1 MPNRIK
7 GLLSLVALTVVVL
20 TVSGCGT
27 IAEPDKVGV
36 VYARGSIDG
45 FKFSGCIEP
54 GTIGGVLV
62 NDEVTWL
69 PNNLRTW
76 NIAASGGDTNQP
88 ITVQSA
94 PEKDQPSGV
103 QVNVWPQTNFM
114 LNTFCGK
121 DDPNSPLVQ
130 WWEKLGRRYQ
140 ADKDQGWVEM
150 LNATVVP
157 ALQKATRTVVRGYQA
172 DPLVAG
178 TNLPEVQQKISVEF
192 QSELKRLVGADFFCG
207 PTFNRSTG
215 ECPPV
220 EVLVKDIDYTDPGI
234 QAARNEKQKAIE
246 AAAAAVAEAEG
257 KVRAAAAQNALYQ
270 NQAWLELE
278 KAKLQLQAI
287 QACAGNP
294 NCTLILSQGGTPTII
309 TPNK

>member
-1 MPNRIK
+1 MSNRIK
-7 GLLSLVALTVVVL
+7 GLLSLVAIVAVALSL
-20 TVSGCGT
+20 SGCGT
-27 IAEPDKVGV
+27 IAEPDKVGL

-114 LNTFCGK
+114 LNTYCGT
-121 DDPNSPLVQ
+121 DDANSPVVQ
-130 WWEKLGRRYQ
+130 WWEKLGRRYH
-140 ADKDQGWVEM
+140 ADNDQGWKDM

-178 TNLPEVQQKISVEF
+178 TNLPEVQQKISAEF

-207 PTFNRSTG
+207 PTFNRSNG
-215 ECPPV
+215 DCPPV

-234 QAARNEKQKAIE
+234 QAARNDKQKAIE
-246 AAAAAVAEAEG
+246 AAAASVAEAEG

-278 KAKLQLQAI
+278 KAKLQLAAI
-287 QACAGNP
+287 QACASNP